1 MPLGVGSSNPGNRIA
16 LMPRAVVRQPRG
28 DNISH
33 LVRGAASEWPAEMG
47 SVGGIKEMEA
57 QSLLSECLD
66 ARYSGSSSPQNSGG
80 PELIELN

>member
-1 MPLGVGSSNPGNRIA
+1 MARRNEVGG
-16 LMPRAVVRQPRG
+16 
-28 DNISH
+28 
-33 LVRGAASEWPAEMG
+33 W
-47 SVGGIKEMEA
+47 GIKEMEA